1 MVTLLVVRYWDSFVP
16 VIDAFVY
23 KALPTLADANASPQA
38 IPMPI
43 SSRP

>member
-38 IPMPI
+38 IPMSI